1 MTSLLHAVRS
11 DQQIIVRD
19 FETSLSTT
27 LTLLIVMNLF
37 GMNNNYKQKYLGRS
51 NVENMKYTT
60 FDSQPQVIRPSGSRT
75 DKMAAAMELSTAVEQ
90 SYFTATMPVLETDHL
105 SRVVSDKRLV
115 DDITIVMQK
124 GEILAVVGPSGS
136 GKSSFLRLLNRLDEP
151 TTGTVYLD
159 GADYLQIPPQEL
171 RRRVGLV
178 TQSPY
183 LFPGTIADNLRFGP
197 RQQGKDLSDD
207 TIARLLDQ
215 VGLTDRAD
223 SDIVNLSGG
232 EAQRVSLA
240 RAIANSPT
248 VLLMDEPTSALDE
261 KAKEEVEA
269 LILKVV
275 RQNALTCVIVS
286 HDLAQAARIASRVMV
301 VKAGRLEK
309 IGSVT
314 EVIHVAE
321 SLH

>member
-1 MTSLLHAVRS
+1 MS
-11 DQQIIVRD
+11 IVKPALQRP
-19 FETSLSTT
+19 
-27 LTLLIVMNLF
+27 IVCLEV
-37 GMNNNYKQKYLGRS
+37 QTASPQRPE
-51 NVENMKYTT
+51 ENMTHGPATT
-60 FDSQPQVIRPSGSRT
+60 DPTLAKQQGIVF
-75 DKMAAAMELSTAVEQ
+75 EQ
-90 SYFTATMPVLETDHL
+90 DPIKETKPVLRTDHL
-105 SRVVSDKRLV
+105 SRVISGKRLV
-115 DDITIVMQK
+115 DDITIGIQK
-124 GEILAVVGPSGS
+124 GEVLAVVGPSGS

-151 TTGTVYLD
+151 TSGTVYLE
-159 GADYLQIPPQEL
+159 GTDYLQIAPREL
-171 RRRVGLV
+171 RRRLGLV
-178 TQSPY
+178 TQTPY

-197 RQQGKDLSDD
+197 RQQGKDLPEE
-207 TIARLLDQ
+207 TITLLLEQ
-215 VGLTDRAD
+215 VGLADRAD
-223 SDIVNLSGG
+223 CDVVNLSGG

-261 KAKEEVEA
+261 EAKEEVET

-309 IGSVT
+309 IGSVK
-314 EVIHVAE
+314 EVIHVAA